1 MQACEKCWREY
12 KETVSTASG
21 IYKYCGLHA
30 KNLKKELDDREETY
44 N

>member
-12 KETVSTASG
+12 QETITTKES

-30 KNLKKELDDREETY
+30 KELKRELDLKNESY
-44 N
+44 Y